1 VSPEPSKQPLF
12 SLGQLVHHKRYDYRG
27 VVVGFDATCKAE
39 DGWYE
44 FQTKGKDYRPT
55 KDQPWYNV
63 LVHGASH
70 TTYVAQQNLEPD
82 PCADAIEHPLLG
94 SVFSTFLGGRYY
106 RESLN

>member
-1 VSPEPSKQPLF
+1 MF
-12 SLGQLVHHKRYDYRG
+12 SIGQLVHHKRYDYRG
-27 VVVGFDATCKAE
+27 VVVGFDATCTADE
-39 DGWYE
+39 DWYE
-44 FQTKGKDYRPT
+44 FQVKGKGYQPT

-82 PCADAIEHPLLG
+82 PCGDPIQHPLVRT
-94 SVFSTFLGGRYY
+94 VFKTFLGGRYY